1 MHKELVRELTLAV
14 HTDNEKVIK
23 MVSLLGKAAVQ
34 IHSFPIFF
42 RHFIKEPTTTRA
54 RSVEDRL
61 KAIKEV
67 N

>member
-14 HTDNEKVIK
+14 HTDEKAIT
-23 MVSLLGKAAVQ
+23 MVSLLGKAAAQ

-42 RHFIKEPTTTRA
+42 WHFIKEPTTTRA

-61 KAIKEV
+61 KAIKKV